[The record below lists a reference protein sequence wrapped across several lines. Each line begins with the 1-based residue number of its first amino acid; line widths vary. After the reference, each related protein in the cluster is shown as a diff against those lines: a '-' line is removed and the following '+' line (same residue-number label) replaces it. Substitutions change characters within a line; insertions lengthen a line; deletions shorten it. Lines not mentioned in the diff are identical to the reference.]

1 MLNVKILVILLIPRM
16 RSDASAELKRSNRLH
31 DDFAIS
37 TAIFLKTKT
46 RSVIRI
52 STVVS
57 GMGIDLHTKRFC
69 TEVCKTLEIGLVS

>member
-1 MLNVKILVILLIPRM
+1 M

-46 RSVIRI
+46 RSVKRI
-52 STVVS
+52 DTVVS
-57 GMGIDLHTKRFC
+57 GMYIDLYTKRFW
-69 TEVCKTLEIGLVS
+69 TNVCITLEIALVSS